1 MIIPPNFLVKT
12 IPLYSEGDVSTP
24 HVVINYLTRSLFFI
38 LLKFPPNWKLIK
50 VKEIKDRIFIKNLD
64 HKMTMGLMEAKRI
77 VDELTIEYD
86 MNSQVDK
93 AVVCNTTIAG
103 LSPAST
109 SKRVG
114 EDGYLESFISSRPR
128 FKSETRYTKF

>member
-12 IPLYSEGDVSTP
+12 ITLCSEGDVSTP

-38 LLKFPPNWKLIK
+38 LLKFSPNKKLMK

-86 MNSQVDK
+86 MNNIYRIRLV
-93 AVVCNTTIAG
+93 
-103 LSPAST
+103 
-109 SKRVG
+109 
-114 EDGYLESFISSRPR
+114 E
-128 FKSETRYTKF
+128 

>member
-1 MIIPPNFLVKT
+1 MHPLNQKIMIIPPNFLVKT

-86 MNSQVDK
+86 MNNIYRIRLVEQPEPDLH
-93 AVVCNTTIAG
+93 ARG
-103 LSPAST
+103 
-109 SKRVG
+109 RVRIPLHPLDRRF
-114 EDGYLESFISSRPR
+114 ESCFYL
-128 FKSETRYTKF
+128 

>member
-1 MIIPPNFLVKT
+1 MIIPPKFLVKT
-12 IPLYSEGDVSTP
+12 IPLYSGGDVFTP

-64 HKMTMGLMEAKRI
+64 YKMTMGLMEAKRI

-86 MNSQVDK
+86 MNNIYRIRLV
-93 AVVCNTTIAG
+93 
-103 LSPAST
+103 
-109 SKRVG
+109 
-114 EDGYLESFISSRPR
+114 E
-128 FKSETRYTKF
+128 

>member
-24 HVVINYLTRSLFFI
+24 HVVIKLSYKKSIFYSFKNFLRI
-38 LLKFPPNWKLIK
+38 WKLIK

-86 MNSQVDK
+86 MNNIYRIRLV
-93 AVVCNTTIAG
+93 
-103 LSPAST
+103 
-109 SKRVG
+109 
-114 EDGYLESFISSRPR
+114 E
-128 FKSETRYTKF
+128 